1 MRAVCLN
8 GTLKRS
14 PEESSAGSL
23 SEVVMA
29 ALREQGVQ
37 TDSIRLAD
45 HRIEPGTV
53 SAAIAEGDEWPALR
67 ERIVSAEI
75 LVMATPIWF
84 GQPSS
89 LVKRALERMNAF
101 LKETREDGETPI
113 AFNRVAGVVVVG
125 NEDGAHHCISE
136 IGGAL
141 ADIGYTIPGQ
151 SSTYWVKGPGPSD
164 ELWLTTEDRDWST
177 TTGQSAA
184 RNLLATAR
192 ALQAHP
198 IPPPPQG

>member
-1 MRAVCLN
+1 VRAVCLN

-14 PEESSAGSL
+14 PEPSSAASL

-29 ALREQGVQ
+29 ALREQGVE
-37 TDSIRLAD
+37 TDAIRLAD

-53 SAAIAEGDEWPALR
+53 SEAVAEGDEWPALR
-67 ERIVSAEI
+67 ERIVAAEI

-89 LVKRALERMNAF
+89 LAKRALERMNAF
-101 LKETREDGETPI
+101 LKETHDDGETPI

-136 IGGAL
+136 ICGAL

-164 ELWLTTEDRDWST
+164 ELWLTTEDRGWST
-177 TTGQSAA
+177 TTGESAA

-192 ALQAHP
+192 ALQAQP